1 MIRKSFAMQ
10 TLNEV
15 YKRLDKAKKKR
26 KELNKM
32 LKDELSA
39 NVRYQEIQE
48 EAKALREEKKGIEME
63 IRSGSGELSEL
74 DELKIEISTDQEL
87 ISDIALNMYVNKE
100 TVEIV
105 DENDE
110 KWYPQ
115 FKVTFKKE

>member
-1 MIRKSFAMQ
+1 MPS
-10 TLNEV
+10 LDEV

-26 KELNKM
+26 KDLNKM

-39 NVRYQEIQE
+39 NARYQEIQE

-63 IRSGSGELSEL
+63 IRSGSGELAEL

-115 FKVTFKKE
+115 FKVIFKKGA

>member
-1 MIRKSFAMQ
+1 MQ
-10 TLNEV
+10 TLDEV
-15 YKRLDKAKKKR
+15 YKRLNKAKKKR

-32 LKDELSA
+32 LKDELSSNA
-39 NVRYQEIQE
+39 RYQEIQE

-87 ISDIALNMYVNKE
+87 LSDVALNMYMNKE

>member
-1 MIRKSFAMQ
+1 MQ

>member
-87 ISDIALNMYVNKE
+87 ISDIALNMYVNNE